1 MKKPLFLGVATA
13 IVTPFGKDG
22 VDYTVFGS
30 LIRRQLIGGVT
41 TIVVAS
47 TTGEGYALD
56 TEEKTKLIRYA
67 KTIMAGRGLVLCG
80 LMAHTP
86 RMAAHLAKQYEEAG
100 ADGLLAMTP
109 YCTGATREG
118 VLAYYTTLT
127 EATHLPVLVYHVPQ
141 RTGVTLGVDDY
152 IALAKLPRI
161 VGCKE
166 ADNNLYTLG
175 RLPSIMPFYAGQDEL
190 ILPMMAFGGV
200 GVVSVLSNLF
210 PCEMV
215 HFVALC
221 AKGHFKEAITL
232 WNKLAPISEALRHAT
247 NPMPIKA
254 AMAAVG
260 LCENTLCPPLSP
272 LRTPEGEWRAC
283 LGSRKGE
290 PV

>member
-109 YCTGATREG
+109 YCTGAAC
-118 VLAYYTTLT
+118 LLYH
-127 EATHLPVLVYHVPQ
+127 THRSH
-141 RTGVTLGVDDY
+141 
-152 IALAKLPRI
+152 ALA
-161 VGCKE
+161 C
-166 ADNNLYTLG
+166 
-175 RLPSIMPFYAGQDEL
+175 
-190 ILPMMAFGGV
+190 FG
-200 GVVSVLSNLF
+200 LS
-210 PCEMV
+210 
-215 HFVALC
+215 C
-221 AKGHFKEAITL
+221 ATAHRGDA
-232 WNKLAPISEALRHAT
+232 W
-247 NPMPIKA
+247 
-254 AMAAVG
+254 G
-260 LCENTLCPPLSP
+260 
-272 LRTPEGEWRAC
+272 G
-283 LGSRKGE
+283 
-290 PV
+290 